1 MKSFTK
7 YTIKKSL
14 KRILIYRTSLL
25 RLKEMG
31 VQRIYSFLLGQET
44 GVTAAQVRK
53 DFSQYG
59 IKGNHRGGY
68 NINDLLISINNLFHK
83 KYSHNIIMV
92 GMGNIGNAIA
102 KYSKFV
108 DRKINIVACF
118 DIDPSKQSR
127 RSGIPVYSMNRL
139 EEIINRFQ
147 VKVAIIAVTELS
159 AQDVC
164 NRLINSGI
172 MGIVN
177 FAPVIL
183 KTPDNV
189 IVNNVDLSNEIESVI
204 YYVSKD

>member
-1 MKSFTK
+1 M
-7 YTIKKSL
+7 
-14 KRILIYRTSLL
+14 LIYRTSLL

-31 VQRIYSFLLGQET
+31 VKKVYSFLLGQET

-59 IKGNHRGGY
+59 IKGNQRGGY
-68 NINDLLISINNLFHK
+68 NIDDLLISMKNLFHK
-83 KYSHNIIMV
+83 EHFHNIILV

-108 DRKINIVACF
+108 NRQINIVACF

-127 RSGIPVYSMNRL
+127 RSDMPVYSMNRL

-164 NRLINSGI
+164 NQLLKSGI

-183 KTPDNV
+183 KTPENV
-189 IVNNVDLSNEIESVI
+189 IVNNVDLSDEIESVI
-204 YYVSKD
+204 YYVFKNQ